1 MNDLIDE
8 IKIKIRS
15 SQFSPEELIKTNK
28 VIKIGNIF
36 IMPKR
41 SLAGDTEGLLD
52 FFMSLYLIYQGNQLP
67 SLLDNLNMYT
77 IYFQTNGDCLIGGI
91 YDLNANKI
99 ITKVKFIDSH
109 NTIDAC
115 KSGYIYSKNSPIFSN
130 LMIKNK

>member
-41 SLAGDTEGLLD
+41 SLAGDTEGINCQV
-52 FFMSLYLIYQGNQLP
+52 F
-67 SLLDNLNMYT
+67 
-77 IYFQTNGDCLIGGI
+77 
-91 YDLNANKI
+91 
-99 ITKVKFIDSH
+99 
-109 NTIDAC
+109 
-115 KSGYIYSKNSPIFSN
+115 
-130 LMIKNK
+130 